1 MDLERQQKNPK
12 RQGISLPARV
22 ALGAF
27 AIFGAITLLQWVV
40 TALVGTIKFA
50 LLVVVV
56 VAVGAWIIGAKG
68 SR

>member
-1 MDLERQQKNPK
+1 MEIERREQSPK
-12 RQGISLPARV
+12 RQGLSVPARV
-22 ALGAF
+22 ALGAL
-27 AIFGAITLLQWVV
+27 AVFGAISLLQWVV

-56 VAVGAWIIGAKG
+56 VAVGAWIISAKG